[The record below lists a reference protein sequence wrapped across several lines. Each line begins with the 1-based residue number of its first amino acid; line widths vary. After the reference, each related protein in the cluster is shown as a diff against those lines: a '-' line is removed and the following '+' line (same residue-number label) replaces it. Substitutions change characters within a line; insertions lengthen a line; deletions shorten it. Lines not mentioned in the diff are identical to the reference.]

1 MPGKMGKTGEKSK
14 MDKTGKRREWVE
26 QIQSVK
32 QRNLTKWVKK

>member
-14 MDKTGKRREWVE
+14 MGKTGKRREWVE